1 MSSLWVSGAMDERWQ
16 SLTEAALLLAAI
28 FAVVAFG
35 IIIVRRFRD
44 GKVDDVQESSE
55 LMSKFRD
62 LHDQGGLSDEEFRH
76 IKTKLA
82 TKLKAE
88 LNETSRSSSPQNART
103 PSAES

>member
-1 MSSLWVSGAMDERWQ
+1 MDERWH
-16 SLTEAALLLAAI
+16 SLTEAALLFAAVFVVLAI
-28 FAVVAFG
+28 GIAV
-35 IIIVRRFRD
+35 VRRFRD

-88 LNETSRSSSPQNART
+88 LGETPRSGSQQSAPSPTENRVT
-103 PSAES
+103 

>member
-1 MSSLWVSGAMDERWQ
+1 MDERWQ

-28 FAVVAFG
+28 FAVVAIG
-35 IIIVRRFRD
+35 IAIVRKFRG
-44 GKVDDVQESSE
+44 GKADDVQESSE
-55 LMSKFRD
+55 MMSKFRD

-88 LNETSRSSSPQNART
+88 LSETSRSSGSQSASA
-103 PSAES
+103 PSTES

>member
-1 MSSLWVSGAMDERWQ
+1 MDERWQ

-44 GKVDDVQESSE
+44 GKADDVQESSQ

-62 LHDQGGLSDEEFRH
+62 LHDEGGLSDEEFRN

-88 LNETSRSSSPQNART
+88 LNETSQSSGPQSAGSPST
-103 PSAES
+103 ES

>member
-1 MSSLWVSGAMDERWQ
+1 MDERWQ

-28 FAVVAFG
+28 FAVVAIG
-35 IIIVRRFRD
+35 IAIVRKFR
-44 GKVDDVQESSE
+44 GGEADDVQESSVM
-55 LMSKFRD
+55 MSKFRD

-88 LNETSRSSSPQNART
+88 LSETSRSSGSQTARA
-103 PSAES
+103 PSTES